1 MRNFP
6 WQLEQ
11 KAVEERIELYY
22 AAHPGGPA
30 AVRRPRVTKRGALWV
45 ALLGPNMQQ
54 GIVGI
59 GSTVEMALR
68 TFDVQYMER
77 LHPMAA

>member
-1 MRNFP
+1 MKPKRMD
-6 WQLEQ
+6 LER

-30 AVRRPRVTKRGALWV
+30 AVRRPQISKQGSVWV
-45 ALLGPNMQQ
+45 ALLGPNIQQ
-54 GIVGI
+54 GVVGI

-68 TFDVQYMER
+68 AFDVQYLNR